1 LVQCR
6 LKVPA
11 WARKESMQ
19 LSADDIWA
27 SHTRRFGVLWSEWF
41 GGFALFCLGHAG
53 E

>member
-19 LSADDIWA
+19 LSADDISA
-27 SHTRRFGVLWSEWF
+27 SHTRHFGVPWSEWF
-41 GGFALFCLGHAG
+41 CGFALFWLWAG
-53 E
+53 W